1 MPSKTKVLSVDQITY
16 LVERAKKAHSIKIDS
31 INFDKVREN
40 PAFKALSEVEQ
51 SIYLMFLGGMMHKDI
66 AEALNLTRCQVTRLL
81 NIVKGKIR
89 YLYNFRGELLNDP
102 EYLKKFYLMEDD
114 GFGPR
119 QPFNLRTR

>member
-1 MPSKTKVLSVDQITY
+1 MPSKTKVLSVDQIIY
-16 LVERAKKAHSIKIDS
+16 IVEKTKKGHAIRIDS
-31 INFDKVREN
+31 INFDRVKEN

-66 AEALNLTRCQVTRLL
+66 AQALNLTRCQVTRLL
-81 NIVKGKIR
+81 NIAKGKIR
-89 YLYNFRGELLNDP
+89 YLLNFRGELMNNP